1 MPKSEEA
8 KAIEALTK
16 AIEAQTRVLGDIL
29 DELRAA
35 RREAQRRG

>member
-16 AIEAQTRVLGDIL
+16 AVEGVGRKLDDIL
-29 DELRAA
+29 GELRAA
-35 RREAQRRG
+35 RRERQSGR